1 MKKQIIKCM
10 LIAMTFGMIASMNAM
25 AENENNEADTGSGE
39 TAVNSSIIVDRA
51 DNVSI
56 MSDNAMQAGIT
67 AVQMSIQVSPANED
81 DNIERVEFQFADP
94 DNINITDYRYH
105 EDTGLLN
112 IYAADSQSLFQ
123 QSNALSLGSV
133 HALNDEGKEV
143 DVQIEVSADSLSMSA
158 KNEKV
163 SVTSTYNNAKKELGE
178 HYMDI
183 FVTHPVDYMI
193 TIPDSNDAIEPED
206 ELVVKV
212 DNALLKFGQSLDISV
227 TSENEWKLK
236 DKDHPENPEAV
247 SYQLG
252 LGYEKLALNRKTE
265 DILSVN
271 SGRPCDKAVL
281 TVLDVGEA
289 RTAGTFEDTLTF
301 NIYLN

>member
-10 LIAMTFGMIASMNAM
+10 LIATTFGMIASMNTM
-25 AENENNEADTGSGE
+25 AENNEADAGSGE
-39 TAVNSSIIVDRA
+39 NAVNSSIIVDRA

-56 MSDNAMQAGIT
+56 MSDNAMQAGIN
-67 AVQMSIQVSPANED
+67 AVQMSIQVTPANED
-81 DNIERVEFQFADP
+81 DNIQKVEFRFADP

-105 EDTGLLN
+105 EDTGVLN
-112 IYAADSQSLFQ
+112 IYAADPQPLFQ

-133 HALNDEGKEV
+133 RALNDEGEEV
-143 DVQIEVSADSLSMSA
+143 DVQIEVSENSLSMSS
-158 KNEKV
+158 NDEKV
-163 SVTSTYNNAKKELGE
+163 DVTSTYNNVKKELGE

-183 FVTHPVDYMI
+183 FVTHPVDYMV
-193 TIPDSNDAIEPED
+193 TIPDSKDGIEPED

-212 DNALLKFGQSLDISV
+212 DDVLLKFGQSLDISV

-271 SGRPCDKAVL
+271 NGRPCDNVVL

-301 NIYLN
+301 NVNLN